1 MPIEIRELV
10 IRATISPGDENRD
23 LQQQQEGKKDNDI
36 PANEDL
42 INECVEQVLQILK
55 ERYGR

>member
-10 IRATISPGDENRD
+10 IRASISQGDESRD
-23 LQQQQEGKKDNDI
+23 VQQQLEGKKDNDI
-36 PANEDL
+36 PVNEDI

-55 ERYGR
+55 DRYGR